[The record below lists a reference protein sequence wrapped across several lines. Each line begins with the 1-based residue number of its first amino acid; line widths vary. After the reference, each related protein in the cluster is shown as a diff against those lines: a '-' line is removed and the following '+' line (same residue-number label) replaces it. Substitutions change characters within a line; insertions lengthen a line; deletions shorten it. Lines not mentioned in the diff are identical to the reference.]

1 MPEYL
6 APGVYVEETSFR
18 ARSIQ
23 GVGTSTTGFVGLAR
37 KGPTDGLPELVT
49 SYAEFERLFG
59 GLDALGL
66 PGANTDTTNYMAYA
80 ARGFFNEG
88 GSRLY
93 VARVFLDRAGAQ
105 AGGQAQSAESVLG
118 ASRFRSRFPG
128 SAYGGMVRVTERT
141 SPASARALET
151 APVGSLARVG
161 DAASPT
167 AYQVREAGGWRA
179 YSRADANAPWAAA
192 ADVTATVTLDE
203 ANDALVTVDVEIVDA
218 DGVSLSYDGLG
229 LDPAHPRAL
238 AVALPEAPTRRSD
251 LLANPYLFAQGDTNA
266 AQLHTLLMTAPAA
279 DAEPAVVGAVTTAAD
294 GRRSRSLPLAVG
306 HDGRVAALEQWQ
318 SALDRLGSWDDIA
331 IVAAPGASAFAAT
344 AQAVQ
349 NALIGHCERSRFRIA
364 VLDPEPALDLT
375 AVRLA
380 RGRVDSTY
388 AALYYPWI
396 VVTNPQARPGNEA
409 IAKEVALPPSGH
421 ICGIY
426 ARNDALRGVWKTP
439 ANEVVREAIRFER
452 EINHGQQEVLN
463 PLGINCLR
471 SFAGRGNR
479 VYGGRLATSDREI
492 VYISDRRY
500 LNYLKRSIDVSMQW
514 AVFEPNGPR
523 LWSNVRDAVSSF
535 LYTEWRNG
543 ALLGANPEQAFFVR
557 CDRSTM
563 TQADLDNGRMICE
576 VGVAIVKPAEFVIFR
591 IGQKTADARN

>member
-49 SYAEFERLFG
+49 SFGEFERMYG
-59 GLDALGL
+59 GLDAVAI

-80 ARGFFNEG
+80 ARAFFNEG

-93 VARVFLDRAGAQ
+93 ISRVFLDRAGGQ
-105 AGGQAQSAESVLG
+105 AGGQAQSPEAALG
-118 ASRFRSRFPG
+118 NSRFASRHPG
-128 SAYGGMVRVTERT
+128 SAYDGAVRVTERT
-141 SPASARALET
+141 SPASTRALET
-151 APVGSLARVG
+151 APIGSLVRVG
-161 DAASPT
+161 DAANPT
-167 AYQVREAGGWRA
+167 AYHVREANGWRA
-179 YSRADANAPWAAA
+179 FSRADANSPWTAGDLAPTLTLNEAT
-192 ADVTATVTLDE
+192 DVLI
-203 ANDALVTVDVEIVDA
+203 TVDVEIVDA
-218 DGVSLSYDGLG
+218 DEVSLSYEGLG
-229 LDPAHPRAL
+229 LDANHPRAMGR
-238 AVALPEAPTRRSD
+238 AMPAAPTRRSD
-251 LLANPYLFAQGDTNA
+251 LIGSPYVFTQGDTVA
-266 AQLHTLLMTAPAA
+266 PQLHTLLMADPPA
-279 DAEPAVVGAVTTAAD
+279 DPGPTVLGAVTANPD
-294 GRRSRSLPLAVG
+294 GSRTRSLPLTGG
-306 HDGRVAALEQWQ
+306 HDGRTAALEQWQ
-318 SALDRLGSWDDIA
+318 GALDRLNDWDDIA

-349 NALIGHCERSRFRIA
+349 NALITHAERSRFRIA
-364 VLDPEPALDLT
+364 VLDPEQNLDL
-375 AVRLA
+375 AAIRLS

-396 VVTNPQARPGNEA
+396 VITNPQARPGNES
-409 IAKEVALPPSGH
+409 IRKEVALPPSGH

-471 SFAGRGNR
+471 SFSGRGNR
-479 VYGGRLATSDREI
+479 VYGGRLATSDREV
-492 VYISDRRY
+492 VYVSDRRY

-514 AVFEPNGPR
+514 AVFEPNGSR
-523 LWSNVRDAVSSF
+523 LWANIRDAVSSF

-543 ALLGANPEQAFFVR
+543 ALLGSNPEQAFFVR

-576 VGVAIVKPAEFVIFR
+576 VGVAIIKPAEFVIFR